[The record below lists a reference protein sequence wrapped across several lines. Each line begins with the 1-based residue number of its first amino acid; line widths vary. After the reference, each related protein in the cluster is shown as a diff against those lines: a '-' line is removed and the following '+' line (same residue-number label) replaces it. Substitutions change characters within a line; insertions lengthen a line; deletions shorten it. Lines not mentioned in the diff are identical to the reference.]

1 MRLLKSLV
9 SRLAAILLAALPAC
23 AGAEAALPIWQ
34 ALEFEEEAFFVTAR
48 ARIELPQPPAGAQQW
63 ELRAEGSIQ
72 SSFERVVINFS
83 PEDLRMDIWERLSKG
98 RDSRLKSW
106 NYQDDF
112 ILRKRQKPSENAKI
126 PPRDWPLTNVQR
138 MEYPDSADDLAVS
151 APYLLLLLADRLRA
165 EGMGAETEVLVQTD
179 FNFYRA
185 RLTVGPGERMH
196 TDYRV
201 TGGKRIKG
209 LRHTTAVTISVEPE
223 GQLPEKDDFN
233 ILGLQG
239 DVTIYFDR
247 DNGLPLRLHGDAP
260 QLGTTD
266 IDLRAATLR
275 PAST

>member
-1 MRLLKSLV
+1 MRPAKSLLPRLL
-9 SRLAAILLAALPAC
+9 ATLLAVLPAW
-23 AGAEAALPIWQ
+23 ASAEAAMPTWQ
-34 ALEFEEEAFFVTAR
+34 VLEFEEEAFFVTAQ
-48 ARIELPQPPAGAQQW
+48 ARIEIPQPREGAQEW

-72 SSFERVVINFS
+72 SSFERVVINFA
-83 PEDLRMDIWERLSKG
+83 PDDLRIGVWERLSKG

-112 ILRKRQKPSENAKI
+112 ILRRRQKPSDNDKI
-126 PPRDWPLTNVQR
+126 PPRDWPLSNVQR
-138 MEYPDSADDLAVS
+138 MEYPPAAEDLNVS
-151 APYLLLLLADRLRA
+151 APYLLLLLADRLLD
-165 EGMGAETEVLVQTD
+165 EGMGAEAEVLVQTD

-185 RLTVGPGERMH
+185 RLTVGPGERLR

-201 TGGKRIKG
+201 NGGKRIKG

-233 ILGLQG
+233 LLGLHG

-247 DNGLPLRLHGDAP
+247 DNGLPLRLQGDAP
-260 QLGTTD
+260 RLGTTE

-275 PAST
+275 SANT